1 MAPSPVQVALRA
13 RFKTLAKVLRCSQ
26 LEGREASGDSC
37 LCVSGLGPAE
47 RRVEVH
53 KGRGR
58 TEGGRPSI
66 KAAQRRSPLS
76 VRLPLF
82 YPFLRSAELM
92 VALGLLFCL
101 LSRYRLQ

>member
-1 MAPSPVQVALRA
+1 MGSCEDEGGVGGGEESGVEGRTLVAPSPVQVALRA

-53 KGRGR
+53 AGRGR
-58 TEGGRPSI
+58 TEGGR
-66 KAAQRRSPLS
+66 LHD
-76 VRLPLF
+76 
-82 YPFLRSAELM
+82 
-92 VALGLLFCL
+92 
-101 LSRYRLQ
+101 